1 MKFFLW
7 FFSLLL
13 TVQLFAQEKAGI
25 SLMVNKTWES
35 DPYLNKI
42 FSKFVE
48 HANASKRNNYLFYN
62 WDEKNHTLSY
72 NVKLNEGKKDQPSE
86 LLVFVEPKV
95 KYASVPALQLKVDT
109 SGKTTSV
116 YYNLNFGYQIIY
128 KVIDFRT
135 SRIIAVDATQ
145 SEFSNMVHP
154 NLLEISDYKN
164 YFKGDPAQLK
174 RTDIRTYAGI
184 EQKIYNAYKTKINK
198 HYDTASEYCA
208 KTTTELISI
217 LNGLQDKRIYRM
229 LNIDENN
236 SSNKLVEFE
245 IDGGSKDFLEENDFL
260 YLYQKVKYGQRESV
274 GFVANAS
281 VKEVSENSA
290 KLKIVPFQRK
300 KAAEALNQNTEI
312 FLVRNKNLI
321 TDLNNSGGEN
331 YKISMD
337 KSCLLCYSLLESKLL
352 GLENIEIVEREHL
365 KELGFFIE
373 KFKGEQFMDFDM
385 NDLQGKQLGVQ
396 VILQVNNR
404 QIQATDVKT
413 GKLLETASSTYD
425 AKLAKLFLDAFE
437 KDIELLDV
445 IDEKKG
451 KINELVVYH
460 PFGFTDRQKLI
471 VYEIIE
477 EKVGSELMERQ
488 VEIGEG
494 YISDMISDK
503 IAPLKIGKGKKE
515 IYKAMS
521 ENRKLK
527 FSPS

>member
-1 MKFFLW
+1 
-7 FFSLLL
+7 
-13 TVQLFAQEKAGI
+13 
-25 SLMVNKTWES
+25 
-35 DPYLNKI
+35 
-42 FSKFVE
+42 
-48 HANASKRNNYLFYN
+48 
-62 WDEKNHTLSY
+62 
-72 NVKLNEGKKDQPSE
+72 
-86 LLVFVEPKV
+86 
-95 KYASVPALQLKVDT
+95 
-109 SGKTTSV
+109 
-116 YYNLNFGYQIIY
+116 
-128 KVIDFRT
+128 
-135 SRIIAVDATQ
+135 
-145 SEFSNMVHP
+145 
-154 NLLEISDYKN
+154 
-164 YFKGDPAQLK
+164 
-174 RTDIRTYAGI
+174 
-184 EQKIYNAYKTKINK
+184 
-198 HYDTASEYCA
+198 
-208 KTTTELISI
+208 
-217 LNGLQDKRIYRM
+217 
-229 LNIDENN
+229 
-236 SSNKLVEFE
+236 
-245 IDGGSKDFLEENDFL
+245 
-260 YLYQKVKYGQRESV
+260 
-274 GFVANAS
+274 
-281 VKEVSENSA
+281 
-290 KLKIVPFQRK
+290 
-300 KAAEALNQNTEI
+300 
-312 FLVRNKNLI
+312 
-321 TDLNNSGGEN
+321 
-331 YKISMD
+331 MD